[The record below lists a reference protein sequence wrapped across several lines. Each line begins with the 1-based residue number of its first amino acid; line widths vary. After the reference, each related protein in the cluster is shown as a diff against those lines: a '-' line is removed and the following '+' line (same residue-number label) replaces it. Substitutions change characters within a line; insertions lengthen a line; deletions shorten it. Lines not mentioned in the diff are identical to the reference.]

1 MKPNGIGP
9 GMALPES
16 QVVVQPQQSNGVRER
31 EAATDNHR
39 LKRRPSSGS
48 LINDGN
54 TGLPVMQNSSNATV
68 LGGQNGPGKDAL
80 SFAAVLR
87 SRNKIS
93 GMFISLFLILILL
106 FLLSLDMVSVGRTH
120 PNKLLCVKLP
130 GLARSVI
137 FYEQWYW
144 LGSFT
149 VRYLIYDTHC
159 EKYFMMLKPV

>member
-1 MKPNGIGP
+1 MLYLNDSAGFSRSTELTRGIVIRVQRLGDETRNTMKPNGMGP

-16 QVVVQPQQSNGVRER
+16 QVAQPQQTNGVRER

-54 TGLPVMQNSSNATV
+54 LELPALQNSSTPTV
-68 LGGQNGPGKDAL
+68 LEGQKVPGKDAL

-93 GMFISLFLILILL
+93 G
-106 FLLSLDMVSVGRTH
+106 
-120 PNKLLCVKLP
+120 
-130 GLARSVI
+130 
-137 FYEQWYW
+137 
-144 LGSFT
+144 
-149 VRYLIYDTHC
+149 IY
-159 EKYFMMLKPV
+159 MS

>member
-1 MKPNGIGP
+1 
-9 GMALPES
+9 MALPES

-54 TGLPVMQNSSNATV
+54 MGLPVMQNSSIATV
-68 LGGQNGPGKDAL
+68 LGGQKGPGRDAL

-93 GMFISLFLILILL
+93 GMFISWLLFLISL
-106 FLLSLDMVSVGRTH
+106 FSLSLDMFSVGRTH
-120 PNKLLCVKLP
+120 RNILLFVKLP
-130 GLARSVI
+130 GFARSVI
-137 FYEQWYW
+137 FFELDQK
-144 LGSFT
+144 G
-149 VRYLIYDTHC
+149 IG
-159 EKYFMMLKPV
+159 